1 MGCKLIG
8 KKPFINFREYGEYT
22 YRAVFFRNEGVIF
35 LKIGVTC
42 ANLNLEWKVSL
53 LSIVFAILHIGK
65 VNDEVA
71 SLIIVGDIES
81 TPVAFLG

>member
-1 MGCKLIG
+1 MKGSS
-8 KKPFINFREYGEYT
+8 
-22 YRAVFFRNEGVIF
+22 F

-42 ANLNLEWKVSL
+42 ANFNYEGKVSL
-53 LSIVFAILHIGK
+53 LSIAFAILHIGK

-71 SLIIVGDIES
+71 ALIIFGCIES